1 MINLLMSKL
10 ARSRWLDI
18 ILGFLFGGRFYGP
31 RKMQKKK
38 KEKKRLRQYH
48 LDLTLGKQR
57 IYLSICK
64 GYIFIILGIIL

>member
-1 MINLLMSKL
+1 MAGYYLRFFIWGAFLWTSKN
-10 ARSRWLDI
+10 A
-18 ILGFLFGGRFYGP
+18 
-31 RKMQKKK
+31 KKK

-48 LDLTLGKQR
+48 LDLTLGKR

>member
-1 MINLLMSKL
+1 MDLEKC
-10 ARSRWLDI
+10 
-18 ILGFLFGGRFYGP
+18 
-31 RKMQKKK
+31 KKK
-38 KEKKRLRQYH
+38 KGKKRLRQYH

>member
-1 MINLLMSKL
+1 MDLEKC
-10 ARSRWLDI
+10 
-18 ILGFLFGGRFYGP
+18 
-31 RKMQKKK
+31 KKKK
-38 KEKKRLRQYH
+38 KEKKRVRQYH

>member
-1 MINLLMSKL
+1 MDLEKC
-10 ARSRWLDI
+10 
-18 ILGFLFGGRFYGP
+18 
-31 RKMQKKK
+31 KKK
-38 KEKKRLRQYH
+38 KRKKKRLRQYH

>member
-1 MINLLMSKL
+1 MAGYYL
-10 ARSRWLDI
+10 RFFY
-18 ILGFLFGGRFYGP
+18 LGGVFMDLE
-31 RKMQKKK
+31 KCKKK
-38 KEKKRLRQYH
+38 KGKKRLRQYH

>member
-10 ARSRWLDI
+10 VRSRWLDI
-18 ILGFLFGGRFYGP
+18 ILGFFIWGAFLWTS
-31 RKMQKKK
+31 KNAKKK
-38 KEKKRLRQYH
+38 KGKKRLRQYH

>member
-1 MINLLMSKL
+1 MDLEKC
-10 ARSRWLDI
+10 
-18 ILGFLFGGRFYGP
+18 
-31 RKMQKKK
+31 KKK

-48 LDLTLGKQR
+48 LDLTLGKR